1 MAAKNTAKSAVPDTK
16 TLTRADLAT
25 EVFRQIGL
33 SRQESAG
40 LVDGVFDEIITALAK
55 DQMLKLPDF
64 GTFILR
70 RRGHRIGRNPK
81 TGEEIPIAPRMSV
94 SFRAAP
100 KFKSTVDVGLKKVRG
115 IPKKS

>member
-1 MAAKNTAKSAVPDTK
+1 MPAKKAAKKAVLVAR

-33 SRQESAG
+33 SRQESAS

-55 DQMLKLPDF
+55 DQVLKLPDF
-64 GTFILR
+64 GTFLSR
-70 RRGHRIGRNPK
+70 RRGQRIGRNPK

-100 KFKSTVDVGLKKVRG
+100 QLKSTVDVGLKKVRG